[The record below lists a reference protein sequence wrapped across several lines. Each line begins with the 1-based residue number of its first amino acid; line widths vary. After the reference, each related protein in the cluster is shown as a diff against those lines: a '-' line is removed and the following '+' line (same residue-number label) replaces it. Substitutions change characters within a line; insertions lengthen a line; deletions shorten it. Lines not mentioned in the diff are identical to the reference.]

1 MAVQVREICARY
13 GQHYNSGSMP
23 VQFGQV
29 IWRILRHAFPSRPRA
44 SLPAMQAS
52 A

>member
-1 MAVQVREICARY
+1 MAVAVRESCARQ
-13 GQHYNSGSMP
+13 GQHDNTGSMP

-29 IWRILRHAFPSRPRA
+29 VWRIMRHAFPSRPGA